1 MGPHRPSLFLLIA
14 VFTAL
19 FEWVTPSTQSASGS
33 SEVTPIKMGVCSVSG
48 AERLRRLL
56 VHEQHLL

>member
-1 MGPHRPSLFLLIA
+1 MGRHRSSLFLLIA

-33 SEVTPIKMGVCSVSG
+33 SGVTPIKTGLCSVLG
-48 AERLRRLL
+48 AERQRSLA
-56 VHEQHLL
+56 HEQHLL